1 VPALEEEQKIEAV
14 DREARSEDGIQY
26 SPSRGLAA
34 LDARHG
40 EHRDATDDE
49 EQYIDV
55 EHVGTPLPVQTS
67 RASGAKEGLAC
78 G

>member
-1 VPALEEEQKIEAV
+1 
-14 DREARSEDGIQY
+14 
-26 SPSRGLAA
+26 
-34 LDARHG
+34 
-40 EHRDATDDE
+40 
-49 EQYIDV
+49 V